1 MAFAAAL
8 QRPAKP
14 PGWRGAA
21 VARWIVGVQSLSVRV
36 LGEFSVDGLEPT
48 ALGSR
53 KARTVLRLLALGRG
67 GFVPGHAII
76 EGLWG
81 ERPPSRPADQLSVL
95 VSRLRAVLGR
105 SGWNTATAGTGCATT
120 GWTPT
125 NWPP

>member
-14 PGWRGAA
+14 PGWRRAA

-67 GFVPGHAII
+67 GFVPGPAII
-76 EGLWG
+76 AALWG

-105 SGWNTATAGTGCATT
+105 ERLEHGAAATGCGTT

-125 NWPP
+125 N

>member
-1 MAFAAAL
+1 M
-8 QRPAKP
+8 
-14 PGWRGAA
+14 
-21 VARWIVGVQSLSVRV
+21 QSLSVRV

-67 GFVPGHAII
+67 GFVPGPAII
-76 EGLWG
+76 AALWR

-105 SGWNTATAGTGCATT
+105 ERLEHGAAATGCGTT

-125 NWPP
+125 N